1 MRPTKDHAKRAGVEA
16 VGAVRRSMAKSVAK
30 LLERDPD
37 RLATAVETGLVS
49 RAWIEDPGGNEP
61 FLAATPAEVVERFLE
76 REVEQR
82 PSVLSQLGLSAVQ
95 ILSWR
100 GEQGTDG
107 GVLERLAVAFTDL
120 VGFTAFTTERGDDAA
135 TAILAEHYRASG
147 PIVRSRGGRIVKR
160 LGDGL
165 LLTFPSPEAAVLAC
179 LELAASPPAPLA
191 LRAGVHAGD
200 VVCSRDDVIGH
211 AVNVAARVTDDAGG
225 GEVLVTRDVRDDIG
239 DLPNV
244 VFGREARRRYKGLGN
259 ENVYVSPASLAPR

>member
-1 MRPTKDHAKRAGVEA
+1 MPDASNARSAGKYA
-16 VGAVRRSMAKSVAK
+16 ISAARRRMAQSVAG
-30 LLERDPD
+30 LLQRDPE
-37 RLATAVETGLVS
+37 RLATAVEMGLVS
-49 RAWIEDPGGNEP
+49 RAWIDDPGGNEP

-107 GVLERLAVAFTDL
+107 AVAERLAVAFTDL

-135 TAILAEHYRASG
+135 TAILAEHYRTSG
-147 PIVRSRGGRIVKR
+147 PIIRSRGGRVVKR

-165 LLTFPSPEAAVLAC
+165 LVTFPEPEAAVLAC
-179 LELAASPPAPLA
+179 LELAAAPPAPLA
-191 LRAGVHAGD
+191 LRAGVHVGD

-211 AVNVAARVTDDAGG
+211 AVNVAARVTDDASG
-225 GEVLVTRDVRDDIG
+225 GEVLVTSDVRSAITE
-239 DLPNV
+239 LPNV
-244 VFGREARRRYKGLGN
+244 VLGKESKRRYKGLRGSIT
-259 ENVYVSPASLAPR
+259 VTRVARG

>member
-1 MRPTKDHAKRAGVEA
+1 VPDKGQAKRAGAEA
-16 VGAVRRSMAKSVAK
+16 ISAARRQMAKSVAA
-30 LLERDPD
+30 LLKRDPD

-49 RAWIEDPGGNEP
+49 RAWIDDPGNEP

-100 GEQGTDG
+100 GEQSGDG
-107 GVLERLAVAFTDL
+107 LLPERLSVAFTDL

-135 TAILAEHYRASG
+135 TALLGEHYRSSG

-165 LLTFPSPEAAVLAC
+165 LLTFPEPEAAVLAC
-179 LELAASPPAPLA
+179 LELSAAAPPPLA
-191 LRAGVHAGD
+191 LRAGVHVGD

-225 GEVLVTRDVRDDIG
+225 GEVLVTSAVRETLTE
-239 DLPNV
+239 LPGIV
-244 VFGREARRRYKGLGN
+244 LGKEVRRRYKGLG
-259 ENVYVSPASLAPR
+259 ENLYVSAVTRG

>member
-1 MRPTKDHAKRAGVEA
+1 MPDKREAKRAGA
-16 VGAVRRSMAKSVAK
+16 QAIGAARRTMAKSVAS
-30 LLERDPD
+30 LLQRDPE

-49 RAWIEDPGGNEP
+49 RAWIDDPGGNEP
-61 FLAATPAEVVERFLE
+61 FLAATPAVVVERFLE

-120 VGFTAFTTERGDDAA
+120 VGFTAFTTARGDDAA

-147 PIVRSRGGRIVKR
+147 PIVRSRGGRVVKR

-165 LLTFPSPEAAVLAC
+165 LLTFPSPEAAVMAC
-179 LELAASPPAPLA
+179 VELAASPPAPLA
-191 LRAGVHAGD
+191 LRAGVHVGD

-225 GEVLVTRDVRDDIG
+225 GEVLVTRDVREQ
-239 DLPNV
+239 LTELSTLAL
-244 VFGREARRRYKGLGN
+244 GRESRRRYKGLGN
-259 ENVYVSPASLAPR
+259 ENVYVSAVSAPG